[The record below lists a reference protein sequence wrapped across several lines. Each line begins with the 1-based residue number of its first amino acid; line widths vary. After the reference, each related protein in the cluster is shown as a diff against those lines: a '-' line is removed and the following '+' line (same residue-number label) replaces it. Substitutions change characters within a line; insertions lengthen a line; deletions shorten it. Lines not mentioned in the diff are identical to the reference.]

1 MQDMKLGGGVHYVH
15 FEDGK
20 QDEVSLFL
28 HLV

>member
-20 QDEVSLFL
+20 QDEVSFL